1 MLIYFIYLIISIIL
15 IFVIFIGIKAAGR
28 GIQAKNNKNI
38 SKDKNNENINNNL
51 SKLNDLYKSG
61 VITKKDFTKGEKKI
75 KKKL

>member
-1 MLIYFIYLIISIIL
+1 MIISIIL

-28 GIQAKNNKNI
+28 GIQAKNKKNT

-61 VITKKDFTKGEKKI
+61 VITKKEFAKGEKKI